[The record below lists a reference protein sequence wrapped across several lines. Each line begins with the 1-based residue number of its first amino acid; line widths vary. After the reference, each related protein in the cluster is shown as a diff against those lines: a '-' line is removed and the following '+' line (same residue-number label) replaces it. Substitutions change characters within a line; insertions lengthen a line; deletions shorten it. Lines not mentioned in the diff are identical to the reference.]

1 MDIKDIKVGMK
12 VRLLGKHRWGD
23 NFDNI
28 EDWYE
33 DCKAWKDVQKIKERG
48 YGVVKHIFVNG
59 DISIQDED
67 ETLFD
72 WSFSPEDLEPYIIE
86 SKFKV
91 GDRVRVKNV
100 PKGAISR
107 TNLHMFDDM
116 RKYCGK
122 ELVITD
128 ITSQHNYET
137 SCKIIFAEEW
147 LELVEPAEEELLLPI
162 GTKIRQVK
170 PRFCMANVLEGLFEV
185 VEADN
190 THVFAKYGQNAR
202 VYCSITKQE
211 IEEYWEVVEEKKDKW
226 EDRWR
231 SYGLVQY
238 KVHSNGKKVKVKI
251 ASGDVGVAI
260 CADSDKFDLEKGIK
274 IAKNRATIKKL
285 EKQIKKLSK

>member
-1 MDIKDIKVGMK
+1 MKIEDIKIGDK
-12 VRLLGKHRWGD
+12 VRLLGKHGFGD
-23 NFDNI
+23 IYGNI

-67 ETLFD
+67 ETLYD
-72 WSFSPEDLEPYIIE
+72 WSFSPEDLEPYQ
-86 SKFKV
+86 KFKV

-107 TNLHMFDDM
+107 TNLHMFDNM

-128 ITSQHNYET
+128 ITYQHNYET
-137 SCKIIFAEEW
+137 SCKLIFAEEW
-147 LELVEPAEEELLLPI
+147 LELVEEEKLLLPI
-162 GTKIRQVK
+162 GIKIRQVK
-170 PRFCMANVLEGLFEV
+170 PRFGEITENNDEFEV
-185 VEADN
+185 IDADKN
-190 THVFAKYGQNAR
+190 HIFAK
-202 VYCSITKQE
+202 SIEVCFKCVTINKQE
-211 IEEYWEVVEEKKDKW
+211 FEECWEVVKDKW
-226 EDRWR
+226 EDRWH
-231 SYGLVQY
+231 SHGLVQY

-260 CADSDKFDLEKGIK
+260 CADDDEFDLEKGIK

-285 EKQIKKLSK
+285 EKQIKKLSE